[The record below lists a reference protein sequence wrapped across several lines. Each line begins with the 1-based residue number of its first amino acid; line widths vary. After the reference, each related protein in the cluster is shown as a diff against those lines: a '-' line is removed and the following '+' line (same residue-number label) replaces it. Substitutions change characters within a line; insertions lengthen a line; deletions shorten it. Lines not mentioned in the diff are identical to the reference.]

1 MHLPLW
7 ALQVPTTRGRLFVS
21 VLLISMCRTNTL
33 ERFSEM
39 IKAKDTA
46 SRSVSE
52 INRVDVDKHML
63 CLGVI
68 INTWAEG

>member
-1 MHLPLW
+1 
-7 ALQVPTTRGRLFVS
+7 
-21 VLLISMCRTNTL
+21 
-33 ERFSEM
+33 M